1 MFSWNTCIYNYAPRN
16 ILCLHY
22 YLCISFRIHSHHIF
36 SSWWPVNEKEMKSS
50 FSFWFVC
57 WSSSPDKTKQKYYFT
72 VSCLMLIQPCP
83 TESGKTFIIIIYYHH
98 LLSSPLKTTISNTC
112 VSQTGGSSNFHY
124 SWICGK
130 NLDNIDEI
138 MHKCSC
144 FFKWPTCLR
153 LLHIHHGHL
162 NHSSV
167 ISSHTPSIR
176 LPSTSLP

>member
-1 MFSWNTCIYNYAPRN
+1 MHLEIFCVCIITCVSASAYTLTTSSVPDGLWMRKKWNHPSAFGLFVEVPPQIKPNRNTTLLSAAWCWYNLA
-16 ILCLHY
+16 LLK
-22 YLCISFRIHSHHIF
+22 
-36 SSWWPVNEKEMKSS
+36 VAK
-50 FSFWFVC
+50 
-57 WSSSPDKTKQKYYFT
+57 
-72 VSCLMLIQPCP
+72 
-83 TESGKTFIIIIYYHH
+83 H

-153 LLHIHHGHL
+153 LLTSTMATL
-162 NHSSV
+162 TTALSYPATLQVSDY
-167 ISSHTPSIR
+167 
-176 LPSTSLP
+176 PSTSLP